1 MRGAPWGRAAAA
13 AVLAL
18 LLVLA
23 ARAEGLK
30 VSSSVN
36 KSRLRLGESLTF
48 TLRVEG
54 TDLLPQPA
62 LPPLEGFRV
71 AGTYQT
77 VEALPGGGR
86 ALLFHYLLNPAE
98 AGRLRV
104 PPFSLRVGG
113 EAVEVPGFTVEV
125 ETGGAPPPATAP
137 EPATAAP
144 AAVGDDLLL
153 QGSLSA
159 SRVFVGQPVVY
170 TLHLLT
176 RRSVRGIDITRSASF
191 EGFQK
196 VEEPGASRARAV
208 QVRRGG
214 KLYLDAVVLRATLF
228 PIEPG
233 ARTVEDFEAD
243 LRLEGAGG
251 RLNLRGGS
259 ARLEVLPLPSPPA
272 GFRGAVG
279 RFTLRVAE
287 PPPARVEGGRPVSL
301 GLEVEG
307 EGFLPDGAL
316 EVSATPLLQAYPPEV
331 ADHSGFSGGLL
342 RVRRSFRLSFL
353 PRTAGPVE
361 IPEAR
366 LTVFDPESRTYKTLA
381 AGGGRVLVGAGAPGT
396 GAEVSLAP
404 LVERPLPGRGQGP
417 LLSRAL
423 FWRLLPL
430 PYLAL
435 LLFAAGLGFYRTF
448 LTAPEKRRARLLRN
462 RARRNLLRARR
473 RLDVRRA
480 EECHEALSRAL
491 TDALDLRAGRAT
503 SGLDRERLLE
513 VLRESGLEEEA
524 ARRAVGLVERLERA
538 RYAPERPTKMELAAL
553 YEEVRSWVQ
562 GTPGASSPR
571 RVLLPVLALLALFG
585 GDLPRAGGTGDLLA
599 RRAAEAYHRGDYAEA
614 RRIYL
619 LLREAEGDGAALHF
633 DLGNC
638 ALKAGDLGRAIL
650 EYRRAL
656 RLDPRFQP
664 ARTNLE
670 AARRLLPARVPP
682 YAVPPWE
689 AFLASLPEGLPE
701 AAVLVLSLLACLSAA
716 LVLLLPPGEARR
728 FWARFLAASVL
739 LGLLSALLMAGSDA
753 VLPRRRPVVVVA
765 PAEVTAAPES
775 GGKVL
780 AILPPGSE
788 ILRVAEAG
796 SRSLVLWGEGRGWTD
811 SSAVEEP

>member
-1 MRGAPWGRAAAA
+1 MRGPLRLRGAAAA
-13 AVLAL
+13 LLAL
-18 LLVLA
+18 LLSA
-23 ARAEGLK
+23 PAGAEGLK
-30 VSSSVN
+30 VTSSVN

-54 TDLLPQPA
+54 TELLPQPA

-77 VEALPGGGR
+77 VEAATGGGR
-86 ALLFHYLLNPAE
+86 ALLFHYILNPEE

-125 ETGGAPPPATAP
+125 ETGGVPAPAASPA
-137 EPATAAP
+137 PAAAAP
-144 AAVGDDLLL
+144 AALGDDLLL
-153 QGSLSA
+153 QGTLSA
-159 SRVFVGQPVVY
+159 NRVFVGQPVVY

-176 RRSVRGIDITRSASF
+176 RRSVRGIDTRPPAF

-214 KLYLDAVVLRATLF
+214 KLYLDSVVLRATLF
-228 PIEPG
+228 PLEPG
-233 ARTVEDFEAD
+233 VRAVEDFEAD
-243 LRLEGAGG
+243 LRLEGVGG
-251 RLNLRGGS
+251 RVTLRGGS
-259 ARLEVLPLPSPPA
+259 ARLEVLPLPSPPPD
-272 GFRGAVG
+272 FRGAVG
-279 RFTLRVAE
+279 RFTLRVVEA
-287 PPPARVEGGRPVSL
+287 PPSRVEGGRPVSL
-301 GLEVEG
+301 RLEVEG

-316 EVSATPLLQAYPPEV
+316 QVPATPLLQAYPPEV
-331 ADHSGFSGGLL
+331 ADRSEFSGGLL
-342 RVRRSFRLSFL
+342 RVRRDFRLSFL
-353 PRTAGPVE
+353 PRTAGPVA

-366 LTVFDPESRTYKTLA
+366 LTVFDPASRAYRTLE
-381 AGGGRVLVGAGAPGT
+381 AGGGRVLVGAGASGS
-396 GAEVSLAP
+396 GAEVTLAP
-404 LVERPLPGRGQGP
+404 LVERPLPGGGRGP

-430 PYLAL
+430 PYLVL
-435 LLFAAGLGFYRTF
+435 CLFAAGLGVYRTL

-462 RARRNLLRARR
+462 RARRNLLKARR

-503 SGLDRERLLE
+503 SGLDRERLHE
-513 VLRESGLEEEA
+513 VLRESGLEEA
-524 ARRAVGLVERLERA
+524 AVQRAVALVERLERA
-538 RYAPERPTKMELAAL
+538 RYARERPTKMELSAL
-553 YEEVRSWVQ
+553 YEEVRSWVS
-562 GTPGASSPR
+562 GGGGGPSGR
-571 RVLLPVLALLALFG
+571 RSLLVLLAFAALAG
-585 GDLPRAGGTGDLLA
+585 GVHPQAGGTGDLLA

-619 LLREAEGDGAALHF
+619 LLREAEGDGAPLHF
-633 DLGNC
+633 NLGNC
-638 ALKAGDLGRAIL
+638 ALKGGDLGRAIL

-656 RLDPRFQP
+656 RLDPGFEP
-664 ARTNLE
+664 AKKNLE

-689 AFLASLPEGLPE
+689 AFLASLPQGLPE
-701 AAVLVLSLLACLSAA
+701 AAVLAFSLLACLSAA
-716 LVLLLPPGEARR
+716 LVLLLAPGGARR
-728 FWARFLAASVL
+728 LWARLLAASVL
-739 LGLLSALLMAGSDA
+739 LGLLSVFLLAGSDA

-780 AILPPGSE
+780 AVLPPGSE

>member
-1 MRGAPWGRAAAA
+1 MRPFAGARGAAAA
-13 AVLAL
+13 ALCLLLAL
-18 LLVLA
+18 GV
-23 ARAEGLK
+23 RAEGLK

-54 TDLLPQPA
+54 TDLLPQPV
-62 LPPLEGFRV
+62 LPPLENFRV

-86 ALLFHYLLNPAE
+86 ALLFHYILNPEE

-113 EAVEVPGFTVEV
+113 QTVEVPGFTVEV
-125 ETGGAPPPATAP
+125 ETAGALPPAAPAPAGPAPPPAL
-137 EPATAAP
+137 
-144 AAVGDDLLL
+144 GDDLLL

-159 SRVFVGQPVVY
+159 GRVFVGQPVVY

-176 RRSVRGIDITRSASF
+176 RRSVRGIDITRSPSF
-191 EGFQK
+191 EGFQR

-228 PIEPG
+228 PLEPG
-233 ARTVEDFEAD
+233 SRAVEDFEAD
-243 LRLEGAGG
+243 LRLEGVGG
-251 RLNLRGGS
+251 RVTLRGGA
-259 ARLEVLPLPSPPA
+259 ARLEVLPLPSPPP

-279 RFTLRVAE
+279 RFALRVAE
-287 PPPARVEGGRPVSL
+287 APPPRVEGGRPVSL
-301 GLEVEG
+301 RLTVEG

-316 EVSATPLLQAYPPEV
+316 EVPATPLLQAYPPEV
-331 ADHSGFSGGLL
+331 TDGSGFSGGIL
-342 RVRRSFRLSFL
+342 RVERDFRLSFL

-361 IPEAR
+361 IPQAR
-366 LTVFDPESRTYKTLA
+366 LTVFDPETRTYRTLT
-381 AGGGRVLVGAGAPGT
+381 AGGGRVLVGAGAPGS
-396 GAEVSLAP
+396 GAGVSLAP
-404 LVERPLPGRGQGP
+404 LVERPLPGGGRRP
-417 LLSRAL
+417 LLSRRL

-435 LLFAAGLGFYRTF
+435 LVFASGLWIHRTF

-503 SGLDRERLLE
+503 SGLDRERLFE
-513 VLRESGLEEEA
+513 VLRQSGLAEDA
-524 ARRAVGLVERLERA
+524 VRRAVLLVERLERA
-538 RYAPERPTKMELAAL
+538 RYAPERPTKMELTTL

-562 GTPGASSPR
+562 GDPGGSAR
-571 RVLLPVLALLALFG
+571 RRTLLPALALLALLG
-585 GDLPRAGGTGDLLA
+585 GDLARAGGTGDLLA
-599 RRAAEAYHRGDYAEA
+599 RRASEAYQRGDYAEA

-633 DLGNC
+633 NLGNC
-638 ALKAGDLGRAIL
+638 ALKSGDLGRAIL

-656 RLDPRFQP
+656 RLDPGFGP
-664 ARTNLE
+664 ARANLE

-701 AAVLVLSLLACLSAA
+701 AAVLAFSVFACLSAA
-716 LVLLLPPGEARR
+716 LALLLPPGEARR
-728 FWARFLAASVL
+728 LWARLLAASVL
-739 LGLLSALLMAGSDA
+739 LGLLSVLLLAGSDA

-780 AILPPGSE
+780 AVLPPGSE

-796 SRSLVLWGEGRGWTD
+796 NRSLVLWGEGRGWTD
-811 SSAVEEP
+811 SGAVEEP